1 MFSEERELPWNPLLK
16 RQLVFKDTELDLII
30 LIKRTFSIHIMT
42 FTICI
47 ILTPVSVGVAVL
59 PQGNL
64 DVLHLLGDGREHS
77 LFQTVEL
84 VEAAPCSHLAQTH
97 KDTTHG
103 LKEKRFINL
112 NDQYEKQKNSLK
124 KANDKDKNKES
135 EGSYVPGNRTSRH
148 S

>member
-1 MFSEERELPWNPLLK
+1 
-16 RQLVFKDTELDLII
+16 
-30 LIKRTFSIHIMT
+30 MT

>member
-1 MFSEERELPWNPLLK
+1 
-16 RQLVFKDTELDLII
+16 
-30 LIKRTFSIHIMT
+30 MT

-64 DVLHLLGDGREHS
+64 DVLHLLGNGREHS

-112 NDQYEKQKNSLK
+112 NDQYEKQTCSFK
-124 KANDKDKNKES
+124 KKMVRTMIAVYLEIERFVTVEDQDKATQLVAES
-135 EGSYVPGNRTSRH
+135 FH
-148 S
+148 